1 MMGWKTGWRWL
12 SMVAAGVLLAGCQV
26 IPKAPDVTT
35 DPVVVDPDDTPLDTA
50 LPADDQRHRIA
61 LLVPLTGENGR
72 VGQSIANATTMALL
86 DTNAANLR
94 ITTYDT
100 ASDARAAARQ
110 AVADGNKLILGPLLS
125 ESVPSVLAEARPAR
139 VPVISYSNDESVAA
153 PDLLVMGHLPGQSI
167 ERSIGYAKSRGAANV
182 AAIVPDGEYG
192 RRAELALTT
201 ALRENG
207 LALIGIER
215 FDRGN
220 TSIVSASER
229 LRQRGGFDTVLI
241 ADGSRLF
248 IQSANVLRPSGR
260 GTTQLIGTELLSGEA
275 SIIQASSARGTWFS
289 AVPDARFKRF
299 AESYNTR
306 FGSQPFRIA
315 TLGYDSVLLVLRIA
329 RDWKVGSSFPTG
341 KLYAEDGFLGLDG
354 AFRFQPDG
362 VVERTMEVREV
373 RAGEVVVVDQAPA
386 KFVE

>member
-1 MMGWKTGWRWL
+1 MMGLKTGWRWL
-12 SMVAAGVLLAGCQV
+12 AMVAAGLVLAGCQV

-35 DPVVVDPDDTPLDTA
+35 DPVVVDPDDTPIDTA
-50 LPADDQRHRIA
+50 LPSDDERHRVA

-86 DTNAANLR
+86 DTSAGNLR

-100 ASDARAAARQ
+100 ATDARAAAKQ
-110 AVADGNKLILGPLLS
+110 AIADGNKLILGPLLA
-125 ESVPSVLAEARPAR
+125 ENVALVLAEARPAR
-139 VPVISYSNDESVAA
+139 VPIISYSNDESVAS
-153 PDLLVMGHLPGQSI
+153 PDAFVMGHLPGQSI
-167 ERSIGYAKSRGAANV
+167 QRSVSYAKSQGAANV

-192 RRAELALTT
+192 RRAERALTD

-207 LALIGIER
+207 LALVGIER

-260 GTTQLIGTELLSGEA
+260 GTTQLIGTELLSGESSITQAA
-275 SIIQASSARGTWFS
+275 SMRGAWFS
-289 AVPDARFKRF
+289 AVSDSRFKRF
-299 AESYNTR
+299 ADSYNTR

-315 TLGYDSVLLVLRIA
+315 TLGYDSVLLALRVA
-329 RDWKVGSSFPTG
+329 RDWKVGTSFPTG
-341 KLYAEDGFLGLDG
+341 KLYADDGFLGLDG
-354 AFRFQPDG
+354 AFRFNANG
-362 VVERTMEVREV
+362 VVERAMEVREV

>member
-275 SIIQASSARGTWFS
+275 SITQASSARGTWFS

-362 VVERTMEVREV
+362 VVERAMEVREV

>member
-1 MMGWKTGWRWL
+1 MMGLKTGWRWL
-12 SMVAAGVLLAGCQV
+12 AMVAAGLVLAGCQV

-35 DPVVVDPDDTPLDTA
+35 DPVVADPEDTPIDTA
-50 LPADDQRHRIA
+50 LPTDDQRHRVA

-86 DTNAANLR
+86 DTSASNLR

-100 ASDARAAARQ
+100 ATDARAAAKQ
-110 AVADGNKLILGPLLS
+110 AIADGNKLILGPLLA
-125 ESVPSVLAEARPAR
+125 ENVALVLAEARPAR
-139 VPVISYSNDESVAA
+139 VPIISYSNDESVAS
-153 PDLLVMGHLPGQSI
+153 PDAFIMGHLPGQSI
-167 ERSIGYAKSRGAANV
+167 RRSVSYAKSKGAANV

-192 RRAELALTT
+192 RRAERALTD

-207 LALIGIER
+207 LALAGIER

-220 TSIVSASER
+220 TSIVSATER

-260 GTTQLIGTELLSGEA
+260 GTAQLIGTELLSGES
-275 SIIQASSARGTWFS
+275 SITQASAMRGTWFS
-289 AVPDARFKRF
+289 AVSDNRFKRF
-299 AESYNTR
+299 ADSYNTR

-315 TLGYDSVLLVLRIA
+315 TLGYDSVLLALRVA
-329 RDWKVGSSFPTG
+329 RDWKVGTSFPTG
-341 KLYAEDGFLGLDG
+341 KLYADDGFLGLDG
-354 AFRFQPDG
+354 AFRFKANG
-362 VVERTMEVREV
+362 VVERAMEVREV